1 MFINPFK
8 YSDKTQFCSFFRS
21 LSESKRQ
28 KTYKNTSVYIFTDE
42 IHLGI
47 MPIGGRS
54 RNHPD
59 FSINITGDEKNK
71 EKTTKLLTSL
81 ASNNRLSTNELVCDA
96 VDNIVKSML
105 YSGMAYYEITQDT
118 PGFLKLDNFTSDRL
132 VNILGVYFQLVPA
145 KDRKMWNKKFV
156 VKASNSIWKIKIPKE
171 LGGDS
176 GYRKLIQDLGNNT
189 EMYPKCFD
197 IEKIATQPSSFN
209 FNEYISQTKIYQY
222 SLLQL
227 WGGTLR
233 HTSTEYANEYY
244 LIHRIVR
251 FNRAQAIL
259 REHVIS
265 QLNILLSRKKIK
277 STIELFGLPTVQF
290 IDEQLIKLQEGDV
303 ELAKVTNS
311 TRVS

>member
-1 MFINPFK
+1 MLITPFK
-8 YSDKTQFCSFFRS
+8 YSEKPQFCRFFRS

-28 KTYKNTSVYIFTDE
+28 KIYRNTSVHIFVEE

-59 FSINITGDEKNK
+59 FSISITGDEKNK
-71 EKTTKLLTSL
+71 EKTKELLNSL

-118 PGFLKLDNFTSDRL
+118 PDFLKLDNFTSDKL
-132 VNILGVYFQLVPA
+132 VNILGLYFQFVPE
-145 KDRKMWNKKFV
+145 KDRKMWNKKLV

-176 GYRKLIQDLGNNT
+176 GYRKLIHSLGKNT
-189 EMYPKCFD
+189 EMYPKCYD
-197 IEKIATQPSSFN
+197 IEKIATQPSGLN

-222 SLLQL
+222 RLLEL

-233 HTSTEYANEYY
+233 HTSTEYSNEYY

-259 REHVIS
+259 REHVIKH
-265 QLNILLSRKKIK
+265 LNILLSRKKIK
-277 STIELFGLPTVQF
+277 ATIEVFGLPTVKF
-290 IDEQLIKLQEGDV
+290 VDEQLKKLGEGEV
-303 ELAKVTNS
+303 ELVTVTNA
-311 TRVS
+311 TRAS